1 MRPMFAAVAFVGGLA
16 LSPGFA
22 AIPQVGSDVSDPY
35 AGFAAMPQEPAEKTR
50 IALDV
55 VRVDIL
61 VTVTDKRGRFITNL
75 TRDDFE
81 VMEDGRPQRILGFAA
96 PTDLP
101 LRIAVLID
109 ASSSIRD
116 RFRFIQEAAIE
127 FITTVVRPR
136 LDKVMVV
143 SFDSSVE
150 RVSALDDDLGRFA
163 SAIRSLHPGRG
174 TSLYDAIRFAC
185 RDGLEADKPRHEMRR
200 IIVVLSDGEDT
211 QSQTTRD
218 QALEA
223 AQKASVVI
231 HAISTNT
238 ARIDTPG
245 DKVLKYFA
253 QETGGVAFFPFRI
266 EDLAKSFETLAKEM
280 RRQYSIYYRPEPLQP
295 DGQYHAIKLRVKGR
309 KDVVI
314 RARKGYYAPKP

>member
-1 MRPMFAAVAFVGGLA
+1 MRPMFAAVAFACVLA
-16 LSPGFA
+16 PVPGFA
-22 AIPQVGSDVSDPY
+22 AIPQ
-35 AGFAAMPQEPAEKTR
+35 EPAENTR

-61 VTVTDKRGRFITNL
+61 VTVSDKRGRFITNL

-81 VMEDGRPQRILGFAA
+81 VMEDARPQKILGFAA
-96 PTDLP
+96 QTDLP
-101 LRIAVLID
+101 LRIAVLLD

-127 FITTVVRPR
+127 FIGTVVRPG

-150 RVSALDDDLGRFA
+150 QVSPLDGDLGRFA
-163 SAIRSLHPGRG
+163 SAIRGLHPGRG
-174 TSLYDAIRFAC
+174 TSLYDAIRFVC
-185 RDGLEADKPRHEMRR
+185 RDGLEAEKSPHEMRR
-200 IIVVLSDGEDT
+200 VIVVLSDGEDT
-211 QSQTTRD
+211 QSRATRD
-218 QALEA
+218 QALEM
-223 AQKASVVI
+223 AQKASVAI

-245 DKVLKYFA
+245 DKVLKYFT
-253 QETGGVAFFPFRI
+253 QETGGLAFFPFRV
-266 EDLAKSFETLAKEM
+266 EDLAKSFGTLATEM
-280 RRQYSIYYRPEPLQP
+280 RHQYSIYYRPEPLLA

-309 KDVVI
+309 KDVAI

>member
-1 MRPMFAAVAFVGGLA
+1 MVAAVALVGLLA
-16 LSPGFA
+16 VAPGFA
-22 AIPQVGSDVSDPY
+22 AS
-35 AGFAAMPQEPAEKTR
+35 PQEPAGKTR

-61 VTVTDKRGRFITNL
+61 LTVTDKRGRFITNL

-96 PTDLP
+96 QTGLP
-101 LRIAVLID
+101 LRIAVLLD
-109 ASSSIRD
+109 SSSSIRD

-127 FITTVVRPR
+127 FITAVVRPR
-136 LDKVMVV
+136 LDKVMVL
-143 SFDSSVE
+143 SFDSTVE
-150 RVSALDDDLGRFA
+150 QVSPLDGDLGRFA
-163 SAIRSLHPGRG
+163 NAIRGLHAGRG

-185 RDGLEADKPRHEMRR
+185 RDGLEADQPLHEMRR
-200 IIVVLSDGEDT
+200 VIVVLSDGEDT
-211 QSQTTRD
+211 LSHGTRD

-238 ARIDTPG
+238 VRADTHG
-245 DKVLKYFA
+245 DKVLKYFT

-266 EDLAKSFETLAKEM
+266 EDLTRSFGTLATEM
-280 RRQYSIYYRPEPLQP
+280 RRQYSIFYRPEPLRA
-295 DGQYHAIKLRVKGR
+295 DGQYHAIQLRVKGR

>member
-1 MRPMFAAVAFVGGLA
+1 MFAAVALVGGLA
-16 LSPGFA
+16 LGSGFA
-22 AIPQVGSDVSDPY
+22 AV
-35 AGFAAMPQEPAEKTR
+35 PQEPAGKTR

-61 VTVTDKRGRFITNL
+61 LTVTDKRGRFITNL

-81 VMEDGRPQRILGFAA
+81 VMEDARPQRILGFAA
-96 PTDLP
+96 QTDLP
-101 LRIAVLID
+101 LRIAVLLD
-109 ASSSIRD
+109 TSSSIRD

-127 FITTVVRPR
+127 FITAVVRPR
-136 LDKVMVV
+136 LDKVTVL
-143 SFDSSVE
+143 SFDSTVE
-150 RVSALDDDLGRFA
+150 QVSPLDGDLGRFA
-163 SAIRSLHPGRG
+163 TAIRGLHPGRG

-185 RDGLEADKPRHEMRR
+185 RDGLDTDKPGHDMRR
-200 IIVVLSDGEDT
+200 VIVVLSDGEDT
-211 QSQTTRD
+211 QSQGTRD

-231 HAISTNT
+231 HAVSTNT
-238 ARIDTPG
+238 ARTDTHG

-266 EDLAKSFETLAKEM
+266 EDLAKSFETLATEM
-280 RRQYSIYYRPEPLQP
+280 RRQYRIFYRPEPLLA
-295 DGQYHAIKLRVKGR
+295 DGRYHAITLRVKGR

-314 RARKGYYAPKP
+314 RARKGYYAPRP